1 MGCDLW
7 KDGSLVAVL
16 KTKNI
21 KNMFE
26 KWDVFLFFCISCVL
40 KNHLRNVF
48 EKYFHYFFIVHETV
62 GDFLLFK

>member
-1 MGCDLW
+1 
-7 KDGSLVAVL
+7 
-16 KTKNI
+16 
-21 KNMFE
+21 MFE